1 MKSFLADAK
10 FILILLAIVTAIS
23 GVSNMDTESEQRPTF
38 QKSDLVPSGFLIF
51 DNQNLPDRRVASIAP
66 AGASQVVTQSFF
78 CNHSFDPKDAPK
90 TVESEL
96 VMMDFKICRD
106 LKNIE
111 SVQLFNQTNGFKAH
125 IFKTDNFTYKTDF
138 IQLNKGPNKITVE
151 VVLKDGQKKQDSLVI
166 LTGS

>member
-1 MKSFLADAK
+1 VKSFLADAK

-23 GVSNMDTESEQRPTF
+23 GVSNMEIESDQRPTF
-38 QKSDLVPSGFLIF
+38 QRSDLGSGFLIF
-51 DNQNLPDRRVASIAP
+51 DNQAAQSRRVASIAP
-66 AGASQVVTQSFF
+66 AAVSQVITQNFF
-78 CNHSFDPKDAPK
+78 CNHSFDAKAAPK
-90 TVESEL
+90 SVESEL
-96 VMMDFKICRD
+96 VMVDFKICKD

-111 SVQLFNQTNGFKAH
+111 AVQLVNQTNGFKAH
-125 IFKTDNFTYKTDF
+125 IFKTDNFSYKTDF